1 MKHLLNKRKFSA
13 QGGGKSRP
21 KPKPPVLQP
30 PKLGIHQLASS
41 FTYAEVIDL
50 ISDGPIKGLVNRNGS
65 SLKGLSN
72 LQGIYLDGTAIAET
86 DDETVSLSSQ
96 ISDSNF
102 QTVGGVGSVENIL
115 NELATDI
122 VQRRSIRRGA
132 EGLTDGF
139 LDSNRTFFQARA
151 ANAHADDGNIVAGGE
166 LNIFGFDF
174 TKFSPVYAYLR
185 DHRTRIVP
193 GFFGQY
199 GLRIIDYIG
208 PRNFSVNLDVRQAGT
223 NDFLA
228 GQLLREPISFLKHNS
243 KEIYFVAFN
252 SQHPFNVGNQ
262 QWRSDNDRDFIDA
275 NIGSQS
281 RTRIV
286 NEILQHLTSLGGNK
300 GLNNIQFSDATDT
313 TPQEKYINNL
323 IQSYGMVES
332 EVSILENITTKLE
345 AMMNSDTQLSQRGVN
360 EFSLSSTSKA
370 FIVIDGTEIN
380 FISTSGN
387 TDAENIFLDDEG
399 NVNLLNRISF
409 VARAGSSLNDTINFL
424 YPILDSNGV
433 WSGAV
438 GGFLII
444 ALGATTITANGGA
457 NSNFFSL
464 SLPRARHQGLVT
476 TVNRRDLQSLI
487 NIQSFGIGPV
497 RDVGDSG
504 EVGGIK
510 YNYSNI
516 LSELK
521 IGSENQEPLKYF
533 SDIFIDHEKNTN
545 LLGPFKTIGQVQTI
559 NDDGN
564 ILTQNYV
571 LNDPVDAK
579 QGLPL
584 EEGSNDDRDQGS
596 NRGPANFSDWD
607 NNTISFDE
615 DSIPVTHIVEN
626 PNVDKVFVTLQVSS
640 LFDTAIK
647 SLGSG
652 DDKLNAGDKFP
663 GVLNIEVE
671 LGKLNLQGQQEP
683 TSVKRFQIIAL
694 VEGATIIDIGNP
706 DSKIFEDS
714 SYKYISEINN
724 TGGIDNTFEPFILPK
739 LEQPNPS
746 NTIEGTKEKR
756 YVKITKLS
764 TETNSVLVSKTVDL
778 VKVTEIINVNCSY
791 PFSSL
796 VGLKIDSRTFSNIP
810 DRTFEARLKKVKIP
824 NNYYPL
830 QLDNFEKDK
839 RYYNTEFEF
848 SNASDDDKLIYVG
861 DWDGG
866 FRYDW
871 TDNPAWILYDL
882 LTSHRYGLG
891 QHIDENK
898 INKWELYKIG
908 RFCDAVDDLGRFVGV
923 KDGRGGLE
931 PRYSCN
937 IMFQEGTKTIDSIN
951 IIANLFR
958 GSVYYNQ
965 DEINFLDDRLRD
977 PVALFSNS
985 NVKDSLFTYANQR
998 RDEQFNAIEV
1008 VYIDRFDDYKTKI
1021 EYIEDEEDIAQRG
1034 LFKKQINA
1042 LGITSR
1048 AMANRVGQHFIFQTI
1063 KENQTVSFTTGGEAL
1078 LCKPGDLIIIEDELK
1093 SLESNF
1099 GRVLAI
1105 NTNADGDTK
1114 TLRLSEPVKVSTYTS
1129 GITVYSPTGQ
1139 QTQEDLETLGFDRQR
1154 LTGFQ
1159 LTGIEPPTHSASSS
1173 PHDVGMGTT
1182 TSNFSDFVSDYKF
1195 SGYSAGYSD
1204 FQIKNEDPNL
1214 SFRYEK
1220 SYPVYTGSDNQIIYF
1235 RPEHTGWVFA
1245 LNKGFQDNTS
1255 FDKFISQ
1262 TGTSLAALNTG
1273 FVFSYA
1279 NGGAG
1284 LDVDRRS
1291 QPPLSSSGIFA
1302 NDVGQLTQFTKGVVE
1317 SEIDIFT
1324 KPQIVDLAIT
1334 GIKETGFGSIVLIDK
1349 NDVNVNLV
1357 DFIPVGSPYRIKR
1370 KTSDDQVYKI
1380 ISIREDNPNEFGVVA
1395 TKYKSGKFDTIEN
1408 SISIEEPENTFG
1420 YTAQHEAN
1428 GVIYETLSSPQL
1440 IKVGL
1445 TDFPNIGG
1453 GMGEMITGSWRD
1465 VSNATGYKVLLRSP
1479 NLSTTSQTIASPTI
1493 GATQHH
1499 SGFFSGI
1506 TSLGPYTF
1514 SVAALGDRSAIQKRY
1529 YDSDFSVSGIVNL
1542 LPNNFVLPHEKSMIS
1557 DITIR

>member
-1 MKHLLNKRKFSA
+1 MKHLINKIKFSA
-13 QGGGKSRP
+13 KGGGKSRP
-21 KPKPPVLQP
+21 KPQPPVLQP

-41 FTYAEVIDL
+41 FTYAELIDL

-65 SLKGLSN
+65 LLKGLAN
-72 LQGIYLDGTAIAET
+72 LQGIYLDGTAVAET
-86 DDETVSLSSQ
+86 NDDSIGSSSS
-96 ISDSNF
+96 ISNSSYVT
-102 QTVGGVGSVENIL
+102 QGGASSVEVIL
-115 NELATDI
+115 NELGKDI
-122 VQRRSIRRGA
+122 AQSRSIRREFGGDEFDA
-132 EGLTDGF
+132 NT
-139 LDSNRTFFQARA
+139 RTFFINRA
-151 ANAHADDGNIVAGGE
+151 FTSHLDDALTIAGGE
-166 LNIFGFDF
+166 VSVFGYNF
-174 TKFSPVYAYLR
+174 TRFSPVFAYLR
-185 DHRTRIVP
+185 DHRRQTIP
-193 GFFGQY
+193 GFYGQY
-199 GLRIIDYIG
+199 GLRVIDYIG
-208 PRNFSVNLDVRQAGT
+208 PRNFSVNLA
-223 NDFLA
+223 
-228 GQLLREPISFLKHNS
+228 LREDGTQDNATSSLQQPISFLKHDS
-243 KEIYFVAFN
+243 KEIYFVSFN
-252 SQHPFNVGNQ
+252 TAHPFNVGNDG
-262 QWRSDNDRDFIDA
+262 WRAAGDRDFLDP

-281 RTRIV
+281 RTRVV

-323 IQSYGMVES
+323 IESYGMVES
-332 EVSILENITTKLE
+332 SVSILENITTKL
-345 AMMNSDTQLSQRGVN
+345 ASMMNSQSETPPRGILETN
-360 EFSLSSTSKA
+360 EPQSRMSLVQNSKA
-370 FIVIDGTEIN
+370 FVVIDGSELN
-380 FISTSGN
+380 FASTSGN
-387 TDAENIFLDDEG
+387 DDAIKSFLDEDG
-399 NVNLLNRISF
+399 NINLDKRISF
-409 VARAGSSLNDTINFL
+409 TAAAGSSLNETINFL
-424 YPILDSNGV
+424 YPILDSSGN
-433 WSGAV
+433 WSGSV

-444 ALGATTITANGGA
+444 AMNSATVSANNFRGGE
-457 NSNFFSL
+457 NNQ
-464 SLPRARHQGLVT
+464 HQGLVT
-476 TVNRRDLQSLI
+476 SVSRRDVQSLI
-487 NIQSFGIGPV
+487 NINSFGVGSV
-497 RDVGDSG
+497 RDMGDSRLT
-504 EVGGIK
+504 GGIK

-521 IGSENQEPLKYF
+521 IGSESQEPLKYF
-533 SDIFIDHEKNTN
+533 SDVFIDHEKNTN
-545 LLGPFKTIGQVQTI
+545 LLGPFKTVGQVQTI
-559 NDDGN
+559 KDDGN
-564 ILTQNYV
+564 ILTQDYV
-571 LNDPVDAK
+571 LNDPVDAE

-584 EEGSNDDRDQGS
+584 EEGSNDSRDQGGS
-596 NRGPANFSDWD
+596 SGPANFSDWD

-626 PNVDKVFVTLQVSS
+626 PNVDKAFITLQVNA

-647 SLGSG
+647 RLGEG
-652 DDKLNAGDKFP
+652 DDQLNAGDKFP

-671 LGKLNLQGQQEP
+671 IGKLNLQGQQQP
-683 TSVKRFQIIAL
+683 AYKKNFQIIAL
-694 VEGATIIDIGNP
+694 IEGAAIIDIGNP

-714 SYKYISEINN
+714 SYKYISELNYI
-724 TGGIDNTFEPFILPK
+724 GGVDNTFEPFELPK
-739 LEQPNPS
+739 LETPNS
-746 NTIEGTKEKR
+746 ANTIEGTKEKR
-756 YVKITKLS
+756 YIKVTKLS
-764 TETNSVLVSKTVDL
+764 TESNSVLVGKSVDL

-796 VGLKIDSRTFSNIP
+796 MGLKLDSRTFGSIP
-810 DRTFEARLKKVKIP
+810 TRTFEARLKKVKIP
-824 NNYYPL
+824 NNYFPL
-830 QLDNFEKDK
+830 HLDTLERDK

-848 SNASDDDKLIYVG
+848 ANTSDDDKLIYVG

-866 FRYDW
+866 FKYDW

-882 LTSHRYGLG
+882 LTSSRYGLG
-891 QHIDENK
+891 QHIKESK

-958 GSVYYNQ
+958 GSVFYNQ

-1008 VYIDRFDDYKTKI
+1008 LYIDRFDDYKTKI

-1042 LGITSR
+1042 LGVTSR
-1048 AMANRVGQHFIFQTI
+1048 AMANRIGQHFIFQTI

-1078 LCKPGDLIIIEDELK
+1078 LCKPGDLIIVEDELK

-1099 GRVLAI
+1099 GRVLAV
-1105 NTNADGDTK
+1105 NTDADGDSK
-1114 TLRLSEPVKVSTYTS
+1114 TLRLSEPVKVPTYTS
-1129 GITVYSPTGQ
+1129 GITVYAPTGQ
-1139 QTQEDLETLGFDRQR
+1139 QTQRDLETLGFNRQR

-1159 LTGIEPPTHSASSS
+1159 LTGTLPPTHSASST

-1182 TSNFSDFVSDYKF
+1182 TTNFSSFVTDYKF
-1195 SGYSAGYSD
+1195 SGYSAGYSN
-1204 FQIKNEDPNL
+1204 FQTRNEDENL
-1214 SFRYEK
+1214 SLRYDK

-1262 TGTSLAALNTG
+1262 TGTSLAAINTG
-1273 FVFSYA
+1273 FVFEYA
-1279 NGGAG
+1279 NGGG
-1284 LDVDRRS
+1284 GHDVDRRTG
-1291 QPPLSSSGIFA
+1291 PPLSTSGIFA
-1302 NDVGQLTQFTKGVVE
+1302 NDLGQLTQFTQGVVE

-1324 KPQIVDLAIT
+1324 KPQIIDLSIT
-1334 GIKETGFGSIVLIDK
+1334 GIKATGFGSIVLIDK
-1349 NDVNVNLV
+1349 NDVNRNLI
-1357 DFIPVGSPYRIKR
+1357 DFIPVGSTYRIKR

-1380 ISIREDNPNEFGVVA
+1380 ISIREDNPNEYGVVA
-1395 TKYKSGKFDTIEN
+1395 TKYKSGKFDKIEN

-1420 YTAQHEAN
+1420 YTAQHETN
-1428 GVIYETLSSPQL
+1428 GVIYETLSSPEL

-1445 TDFPNIGG
+1445 TDTPNVGG
-1453 GMGEMITGSWRD
+1453 DMGEMITGSWRD
-1465 VSNATGYKVLLRSP
+1465 VDNATGYKVVLRSP
-1479 NLSTTSQTIASPTI
+1479 NQSVSTQILSSPSI
-1493 GATQHH
+1493 SATQHH

-1506 TSLGPYTF
+1506 RSLGPYTF

-1529 YDSDFSVSGIVNL
+1529 YDSDFSTSGIVNL
-1542 LPNNFVLPHEKSMIS
+1542 FPNNFTLPHAKSMIS